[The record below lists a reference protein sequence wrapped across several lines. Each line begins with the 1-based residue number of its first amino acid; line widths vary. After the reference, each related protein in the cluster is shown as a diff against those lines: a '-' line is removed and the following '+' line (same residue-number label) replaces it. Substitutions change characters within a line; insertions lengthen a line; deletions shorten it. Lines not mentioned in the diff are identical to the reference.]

1 MTRVLVDCDGVL
13 ADLVGALCV
22 RLRMAG
28 FDRQPEHITEYYF
41 QKALTPPEL
50 IIVDEAMRSEGFV
63 KSMVW
68 YPGAQEFVR
77 KLHALGDVVAV
88 TRPYEGSRTW
98 PYERDLWLRGHCDK
112 IVHTAHKEMI
122 RGDYLI
128 EDSTDN
134 ALKWAQHWPGGTA
147 YLIARPWVRPV
158 AAANVEWCPDYT
170 SILRK
175 IAMRAAL

>member
-1 MTRVLVDCDGVL
+1 MTRILVDVDGVL
-13 ADLVGALCV
+13 ADLVGALC
-22 RLRMAG
+22 RNLPRHTPDKM
-28 FDRQPEHITEYYF
+28 TEYRF
-41 QKALTPPEL
+41 QDTLDATEWTIAHNDMVRPN
-50 IIVDEAMRSEGFV
+50 FV
-63 KSMVW
+63 AHMPW
-68 YPGAQEFVR
+68 YPGAQDFVR

-88 TRPYEGSRTW
+88 TRPYEHSPTW
-98 PYERDLWLRGHCDK
+98 AYEREQWLRGHVDRV
-112 IVHTAHKEMI
+112 VHTAHKEMI
-122 RGDYLI
+122 RGDYLV

-158 AAANVEWCPDYT
+158 AAASVEWCPDYT